1 MGDRREERNAV
12 RGGGPKGF
20 QTWLILLKSVPE
32 STTGTVFMKSSPPT
46 IWLVLLL
53 QLGASGFASDTP
65 KLTLEMFR
73 TGSAP
78 CYDRTAQPQTSVVD
92 SHLHF
97 RPFGGPAIPFGEVVS
112 YLERTGVLFVNV
124 YGIGQRLPVGSSCT
138 YYLDC
143 PGTPVRPTLTNDF
156 ANAADYVRQTPD
168 GVHMTLSMT
177 FPDLSRPESI
187 LPGMQLLEK
196 EYPGVFTW
204 MGEVN
209 LVKQA
214 LFNNGHRP
222 VPPDKIPEWAAFMT
236 VLRERNIPLAVHAD
250 LGNDN
255 EPTRYL
261 PLIEEMLRL
270 YPDNKIVWLHMG
282 LSKELVNMD
291 PGQHIRIM
299 ETLLDRYPKLMVDT
313 SWRVVDDHYFS
324 KPEKRP
330 AYVSFLNRNSE
341 RVLPGTD
348 FLASANK
355 DFDVYRSEL
364 QITSGI
370 NRDLNDEAFR
380 NIALGQNYFRLSG
393 LEYVAPPV
401 CGRPIP

>member
-1 MGDRREERNAV
+1 
-12 RGGGPKGF
+12 
-20 QTWLILLKSVPE
+20 
-32 STTGTVFMKSSPPT
+32 MKSSPPT

-53 QLGASGFASDTP
+53 QLGASGFASETP

-97 RPFGGPAIPFGEVVS
+97 RPFGGPAIPFREVAS

-196 EYPGVFTW
+196 EYPGAFTW

-355 DFDVYRSEL
+355 DFDVYRTEL

-380 NIALGQNYFRLSG
+380 NIALGQNYFRLLG

-401 CGRPIP
+401 CGRPVP

>member
-1 MGDRREERNAV
+1 
-12 RGGGPKGF
+12 
-20 QTWLILLKSVPE
+20 
-32 STTGTVFMKSSPPT
+32 MKHVARMACLV
-46 IWLVLLL
+46 LVLL
-53 QLGASGFASDTP
+53 SGSPGIAGETSR
-65 KLTLEMFR
+65 LTLEMFR
-73 TGSAP
+73 TGNAP
-78 CYDRTAQPQTSVVD
+78 CYDRTVQPQTSVVD
-92 SHLHF
+92 THLHF
-97 RPFGGPAIPFGEVVS
+97 RPFGGPAVPFGEVVS

-124 YGIGQRLPVGSSCT
+124 YGIGQKVPVDSSCT

-143 PGTPVRPTLTNDF
+143 LGTPVRPTLTNDF

-196 EYPGVFTW
+196 EYPGAFTW

-214 LFNNGHRP
+214 LFGNDHRP
-222 VPPDKIPEWAAFMT
+222 VPPDKIPEWAAFMA
-236 VLRERNIPLAVHAD
+236 VLRERNIPLAIHAD
-250 LGNDN
+250 LGNDR

-261 PLIEEMLRL
+261 PLIQEVLRL
-270 YPDNKIVWLHMG
+270 YPDNKIVWMHMG

-291 PGQHIRIM
+291 PGQHIGIM
-299 ETLLDRYPKLMVDT
+299 ETLLESHPNLMVDI

-348 FLASANK
+348 FLASNDK
-355 DFDVYRSEL
+355 DFDVYRTEL
-364 QITSGI
+364 EITSRI
-370 NRDLNDEAFR
+370 TRYLDDDAFR
-380 NIALGQNYFRLSG
+380 NIALGQNYFRLLE
-393 LEYVAPPV
+393 LEYVAPAV
-401 CGRPIP
+401 CGRPRP